1 MDPEIGTII
10 FFMSHDHSRSWSLIM
25 EKYEPRS
32 FILNPQKYEPRSL
45 MSDRRSFPITIKNI
59 SAFKIAFLAPKFP
72 IFLQNVSVM
81 EQSGSQDWG
90 KYILDKNFK
99 RELCWTCKFF
109 PQKNTF
115 LISNG
120 WFWWLS
126 CDRPW
131 SAIIYIHWQNHEPQS
146 LTIMIDRIKKIW
158 ATITHDRQMIVNDRR
173 SRSDHPISASMDGI
187 WNFQNFA

>member
-1 MDPEIGTII
+1 M
-10 FFMSHDHSRSWSLIM
+10 MSRHRIS
-25 EKYEPRS
+25 EKYANFVRTGD
-32 FILNPQKYEPRSL
+32 YHWGY
-45 MSDRRSFPITIKNI
+45 
-59 SAFKIAFLAPKFP
+59 PKVTRFYNNFRTRYVALYFRKRTRIP
-72 IFLQNVSVM
+72 AIFLQKIPVM

-99 RELCWTCKFF
+99 RELCWTCKHF
-109 PQKNTF
+109 PKKHTF

-131 SAIIYIHWQNHEPQS
+131 SAIIYIHWQNHEPRS
-146 LTIMIDRIKKIW
+146 LTIMIDSIKKIW

-173 SRSDHPISASMDGI
+173 SRSDRPISD
-187 WNFQNFA
+187 FKV